1 MARDSI
7 QVRISV
13 ALVFALTLYNYAVLD
28 VGDGTET
35 ICDGLVGEALGQ
47 IC

>member
-7 QVRISV
+7 QVGISV
-13 ALVFALTLYNYAVLD
+13 ALLVALTFYDYAVLD
-28 VGDGTET
+28 IERKGET
-35 ICDGLVGEALGQ
+35 TCDGLVGEALGQ